1 MRSVAG
7 ERTVKSTVPM
17 PQFIYTMKGLG
28 KVHPPDTK
36 VLEDIWLS
44 FYFGAKIGVLGLNGA
59 GKSSLLKI
67 MSGEDTSFIGEA
79 FPADGIS
86 VGFLHQEPRLDPSK
100 TVLGNVEEG
109 VADIKA
115 LLARYDD
122 LNAKLG
128 QDLAPDE
135 MEKVLDEQARI
146 QDQIEASN
154 AWDLDSRLELA
165 MDALRLPPPDAEVAT
180 LSGGERR
187 RVALCRL
194 LLQSPDLLLLD
205 EPTNHLDAES
215 VAWLER
221 FLKDY
226 PGTVVA
232 VTHDRYF
239 LDNVAGWILELD
251 RGSGIPWEGNYSSWL
266 EQKQKRLQL
275 EEKSESKRQRS
286 LARELE
292 WVRMA
297 PRARQAKGKARLRAY
312 EELLGQD
319 TAKQIET
326 VEIYIQPGPR
336 LGDVVVE
343 ARDLRKAY
351 GDKLLID
358 GLSFTLPRG
367 GIVGVIGP
375 NGAGKTTLFRMIT
388 GEEKPDGGTLKLGQ
402 TVQLGYVDQS
412 RDSLRAGKTVWDE
425 ISGGEEELTL
435 GKRTVPSRAYVS
447 WFNFKG
453 RDQQRLVGEL
463 SGGERN
469 RVHLAKLLRAGS
481 NVLLLDEPTN
491 DLDVDTLR
499 ALEEALLSFAGC
511 VVVISHDRWFLDRIA
526 THMLA
531 FEGESQVVWFEGN
544 YQDYEADRH
553 RRLGTAADQP
563 HRIKYRK
570 LAH

>member
-1 MRSVAG
+1 
-7 ERTVKSTVPM
+7 
-17 PQFIYTMKGLG
+17 MKGLG
-28 KVHPPDTK
+28 KVYPPDSQ
-36 VLEDIWLS
+36 VLKDIWLS
-44 FYFGAKIGVLGLNGA
+44 FLPGAKIGVLGLNGS
-59 GKSSLLKI
+59 GKSTLLKI
-67 MSGEDTSFIGEA
+67 MAGVDHDFVGEA
-79 FPADGIS
+79 FPAEGITT
-86 VGFLHQEPRLDPSK
+86 GYLPQEPQLDPAK
-100 TVLGNVEEG
+100 TVKDIVDEG
-109 VADIKA
+109 VAETRA
-115 LLARYDD
+115 LLQRFDEINERFA
-122 LNAKLG
+122 
-128 QDLAPDE
+128 QDLSPEE
-135 MEKVLDEQARI
+135 MDKVLAEQARV
-146 QDQIEASN
+146 QDKIDAAG
-154 AWDLDSRLELA
+154 AWELDSKLDLA
-165 MDALRLPPPDAEVAT
+165 MEALRLPPPDVEVKT

-221 FLKDY
+221 FLKEY
-226 PGTVVA
+226 QGTVVA

-275 EEKSESKRQRS
+275 EEKSESKRQRT

-297 PRARQAKGKARLRAY
+297 PRARQAKGKARLKAY

-319 TAKQIET
+319 TAKQIEN

-336 LGDVVVE
+336 LGDIVVE
-343 ARDLRKAY
+343 ARKLRKAY

-358 GLSFTLPRG
+358 DLNFTLPRG

-388 GEEKPDGGTLKLGQ
+388 GQEKPDDGTLRVGE
-402 TVQLGYVDQS
+402 TVKLGYVDQS
-412 RDSLRAGKTVWDE
+412 RDSLSPDKSVHDE
-425 ISGGEEELTL
+425 ISGGEDEITL
-435 GKRTVPSRAYVS
+435 GKRTVASRAYVS
-447 WFNFKG
+447 WFNFRG
-453 RDQQRLVGEL
+453 ANQQRLVGEL

-469 RVHLAKLLRAGS
+469 RVHLAKLLRNGS
-481 NVLLLDEPTN
+481 NLLLLDEPTN

-499 ALEEALLSFAGC
+499 ALEEALLQFAGC

-563 HRIKYRK
+563 HRIKYRR
-570 LAH
+570 LTR